1 MIKDLK
7 ILRHMNSKI
16 VLSVFLFFQFSYSQS
31 VIGKWKTVDDETGIE
46 KGVVEIFER
55 EGVFYGKIVEIFE
68 SQHKNKK
75 CTLCQGENKDKP
87 ILGMTFIKGLKKNG
101 TEYTSGKI
109 VDPKNGKTYKCYI
122 TLEEKDKL
130 KVRGFIGI
138 PIFGRTQ
145 YWSRIKK

>member
-1 MIKDLK
+1 
-7 ILRHMNSKI
+7 MNNK
-16 VLSVFLFFQFSYSQS
+16 LLFSVFLFFQLSFSQT

-46 KGVVEIFER
+46 KGIVEIFEK
-55 EGVFYGKIVEIFE
+55 EGIFYGKIIEIFE

-101 TEYTSGKI
+101 SEYTNGKI

-145 YWSRIKK
+145 YWSRIKR

>member
-1 MIKDLK
+1 MIKGLK
-7 ILRHMNSKI
+7 ILRHMNNK
-16 VLSVFLFFQFSYSQS
+16 LLFSVFLFFQLSFSQT

-46 KGVVEIFER
+46 KGIVEIFEK
-55 EGVFYGKIVEIFE
+55 EGIFYGKIIEIFE

-101 TEYTSGKI
+101 SEYTNGKI

-145 YWSRIKK
+145 YWSRIKR